1 MLQFVLEAAHI
12 DKTDTSNPTASSP
25 RSPSPAAPLAD
36 VDMGN
41 AAEAASSSK
50 VANSCTAEVDLE
62 ESDDPENENG
72 DAF

>member
-1 MLQFVLEAAHI
+1 M
-12 DKTDTSNPTASSP
+12 PTWETLP
-25 RSPSPAAPLAD
+25 
-36 VDMGN
+36 